1 MDKLSLKLLNGDLM
15 PIFGL
20 GTWKVPKE
28 SCAEVVYN
36 AIKNGYKLIDCA
48 CDYGNEVQVGQGI
61 KRAID

>member
-15 PIFGL
+15 PIVGL

-48 CDYGNEVQVGQGI
+48 CDYGNEV
-61 KRAID
+61 